1 MNSLRVLLGL
11 PSFFI
16 DTDKLLAASR
26 VFSKAI
32 ISDPIEP
39 GREARFSAETADVS
53 VGANKSF
60 LSKIVGESDVRPCKL
75 TQQASH
81 TRLMPA
87 DELAKSVLVVIN
99 KDSG

>member
-11 PSFFI
+11 QSFFI
-16 DTDKLLAASR
+16 DTDELLAAAR
-26 VFSKAI
+26 IFAKAI
-32 ISDPIEP
+32 VSNPIEP
-39 GREARFSAETADVS
+39 GREARFSAETGDVS

-81 TRLMPA
+81 TRLMPEE
-87 DELAKSVLVVIN
+87 ELAKSEMDVN
-99 KDSG
+99 N